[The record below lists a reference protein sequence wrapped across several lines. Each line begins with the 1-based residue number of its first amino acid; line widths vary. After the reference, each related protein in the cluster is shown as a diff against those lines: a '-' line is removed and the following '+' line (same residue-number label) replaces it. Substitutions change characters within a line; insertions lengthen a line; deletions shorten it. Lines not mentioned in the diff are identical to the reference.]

1 MFQAGSTEPYRT
13 QGLDLIGE
21 SGNIVRRT
29 FVEEENGKE
38 IYKIVSELK
47 YKKVGD
53 IDTIEEN
60 AVGVSLDPKFNIG
73 GSSRWRAKILWVKQ

>member
-1 MFQAGSTEPYRT
+1 MKRSLIVGPIGQGLSDQWVMFQAGSTEPYRT

-47 YKKVGD
+47 YKK
-53 IDTIEEN
+53 
-60 AVGVSLDPKFNIG
+60 L
-73 GSSRWRAKILWVKQ
+73 RH